1 MESRTD
7 FILKKQEQAS
17 YDKYNRLENLK
28 RYENGNYG
36 TPTKTESM
44 SYASNG
50 NVNSKWDVTGTYVY
64 GGKAASC
71 ATTDAVAGPH
81 AVTSAGGSTYCYDK
95 NGNMTSGANRTITW
109 TTYDLPSKIVQGTNS
124 VEFVYG
130 PNRNRIQRKDVTA
143 SGTTLTKYSGAY
155 ERVKLPSGVIEER
168 HYIAGV
174 AVLTKLSNKL
184 ALKQNYMLKDH
195 LGSIVAYVDVDKL
208 ASSYSSAVERSG
220 FDAWGKRRQPNWAA
234 LTFTELVNYKS
245 NASDRGYTGHE
256 QVDSVGL
263 IHMNGRVYDPV
274 IGRFLSADPMIQA
287 PSDLQSY
294 NRYAYVRNNP
304 LTLTDPSGFSWW
316 SKHGQS
322 LFKQIGLAI
331 VTGGAS
337 LVVKATDKSLKEF
350 GRFARKNK
358 FVAEITQIAGCALAG
373 PVGCVAVS
381 SAVTYGVTDGDVK
394 ASVRAG
400 AITGIQVGFS
410 MGIAE
415 TFGHNPAL
423 TSLKG
428 AGTALGE
435 PGKGTMLQF
444 AGRTTIAAIAGGVG
458 SELSGGNFA
467 NGAQSAAMQHLFNAE
482 GWASK
487 IKDLPNTVKEQAGLD
502 LIKSIGHWR
511 GSLANNENVAVWAG
525 LCFGNGD
532 CSNSDLV
539 QASMIS
545 AKLNTDLS
553 GIGYNAQILATSN
566 LGGRVLGSIG
576 DGLSVAPVSGVG
588 KLVINGVVDA
598 ISFANTSG
606 GTTYEYNNAYVSCK
620 VTGCSAVINVSGR

>member
-174 AVLTKLSNKL
+174 AVLTKLSNKS

-428 AGTALGE
+428 AGSMIAHGILGGAIASASGGSFRSGFAAGSFGKFATLGMAQSGMYGAGTALG
-435 PGKGTMLQF
+435 KQNKRL
-444 AGRTTIAAIAGGVG
+444 
-458 SELSGGNFA
+458 
-467 NGAQSAAMQHLFNAE
+467 AQYCKR
-482 GWASK
+482 ASWSRSY
-487 IKDLPNTVKEQAGLD
+487 KEYRA
-502 LIKSIGHWR
+502 
-511 GSLANNENVAVWAG
+511 LARQ
-525 LCFGNGD
+525 
-532 CSNSDLV
+532 SR
-539 QASMIS
+539 
-545 AKLNTDLS
+545 K
-553 GIGYNAQILATSN
+553 
-566 LGGRVLGSIG
+566 
-576 DGLSVAPVSGVG
+576 
-588 KLVINGVVDA
+588 
-598 ISFANTSG
+598 
-606 GTTYEYNNAYVSCK
+606 
-620 VTGCSAVINVSGR
+620 